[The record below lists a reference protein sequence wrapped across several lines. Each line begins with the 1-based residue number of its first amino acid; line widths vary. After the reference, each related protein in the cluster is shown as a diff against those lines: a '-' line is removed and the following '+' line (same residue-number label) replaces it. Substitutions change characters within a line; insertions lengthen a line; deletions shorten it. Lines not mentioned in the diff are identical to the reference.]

1 MQCPLDIYARHGGGG
16 YQPVW
21 ESNPAPTKTL
31 KNSKKYPK
39 TNKSTGPGTDNVY
52 NAIHFIITDIQLV
65 GLDQGRTQFGDSRII
80 KTLEAS
86 LWREQDGQDFYNQQ
100 TVTGEEETEQ

>member
-1 MQCPLDIYARHGGGG
+1 MCSKGWRAPSGVSAMPARHLCQTRGGG

-31 KNSKKYPK
+31 
-39 TNKSTGPGTDNVY
+39 NVY
-52 NAIHFIITDIQLV
+52 NVIHFIITDIQLV

-100 TVTGEEETEQ
+100 TVTGEEEMEQ

>member
-1 MQCPLDIYARHGGGG
+1 MGCVQCQPDIYSIHGGG

-21 ESNPAPTKTL
+21 ESNPAPIKTL
-31 KNSKKYPK
+31 KK
-39 TNKSTGPGTDNVY
+39 TNRSTGPGTENVY

-86 LWREQDGQDFYNQQ
+86 LWREQDGQALYNQQ

>member
-1 MQCPLDIYARHGGGG
+1 MPDTGGG
-16 YQPVW
+16 V
-21 ESNPAPTKTL
+21 PARLGIEPCPNKNVK

-39 TNKSTGPGTDNVY
+39 TNRSTGPGTDNVY